1 MMARKKII
9 NPTSRT
15 RTVDLD
21 GTQYTVEFN
30 FRGYA
35 AMKELT
41 GISLLMGWDESDM
54 DAKEYACLLFSGL
67 ITHHPKVEFDLCL
80 NALNGENFVDVVKVL
95 FDAYRASL
103 PKPKDDADPKQ
114 PIAKTN

>member
-1 MMARKKII
+1 MARKKII

-15 RTVDLD
+15 RTVELE
-21 GTQYTVEFN
+21 GKQYTVEFN
-30 FRGYA
+30 FRAYA

-41 GISLLMGWDESDM
+41 GISLLLGWDSEAI

-67 ITHHPKVEFDLCL
+67 LTHQPDIDIEFCF
-80 NALNGENFVDVVKVL
+80 NALNGANFQQVVDAL

-103 PKPKDDADPKQ
+103 PKPKEDADPKK
-114 PIAKTN
+114 PIANAN